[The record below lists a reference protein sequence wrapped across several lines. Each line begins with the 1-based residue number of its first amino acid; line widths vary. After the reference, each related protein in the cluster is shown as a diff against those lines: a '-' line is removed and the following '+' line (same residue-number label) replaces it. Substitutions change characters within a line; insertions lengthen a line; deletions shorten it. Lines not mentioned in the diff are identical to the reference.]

1 MNFAQRISQEG
12 TAVRKAKRHGYERRG
27 GIGSTKLTARVCP
40 LFSRIAAALR

>member
-1 MNFAQRISQEG
+1 MNC
-12 TAVRKAKRHGYERRG
+12 AKDLAGGYRRQKSEAARYERRG